1 MSTRETT
8 TAPTDSRGAPEAGR
22 DDPVTPF
29 PLAADCVGRPLVR
42 IADERIAR
50 AFNERQIEQAIR
62 QRLDGPPVHIEFG
75 NEPFLSR
82 FGNWAYSVVDWFCWA
97 VIILAPA
104 VLVIAYIRAVLL

>member
-1 MSTRETT
+1 MSTRKLPA
-8 TAPTDSRGAPEAGR
+8 APTDSRGAPEAGR
-22 DDPVTPF
+22 DDPATPF
-29 PLAADCVGRPLVR
+29 PLAADCVGRPRVR

-62 QRLDGPPVHIEFG
+62 QRLDGPPVHIEIG

-82 FGNWAYSVVDWFCWA
+82 FGNRAYDLIDWFCFA

-104 VLVIAYIRAVLL
+104 ALVIAYVRAVVL